1 MMLSEHD
8 RKRVQQMLGDM
19 VRPVR
24 YPDVIARY
32 AIEAVPKIVINDRV
46 EMLGAQPESTL
57 VAQVV
62 ESVRQAAPTPEGP

>member
-1 MMLSEHD
+1 MALESAQISSAIVEANE
-8 RKRVQQMLGDM
+8 
-19 VRPVR
+19 
-24 YPDVIARY
+24 YPDLITRY
-32 AIEAVPKIVINDRV
+32 AIEAVPKIAINDRV